1 PRPRSA
7 TPGRGRR
14 ADGPARDGVPR
25 PPRAPEAKAPSAL
38 GAVCRSSAGAP
49 RARAQLAP
57 PPALPPPP
65 RCRRAWGNRRSRS
78 ASPPAPSDLLF
89 EQRSRRRVQRIR
101 LAQHRAQKIPL
112 PETGR
117 RVGEPEKALLGDTL
131 RPKRVAQVPQ
141 ILEHPALALKLGAN
155 HLG

>member
-1 PRPRSA
+1 F
-7 TPGRGRR
+7 
-14 ADGPARDGVPR
+14 
-25 PPRAPEAKAPSAL
+25 
-38 GAVCRSSAGAP
+38 
-49 RARAQLAP
+49 
-57 PPALPPPP
+57 
-65 RCRRAWGNRRSRS
+65 RRAWGNRRSRS

-131 RPKRVAQVPQ
+131 RPKRVPPVPQ

-155 HLG
+155 HLGRKTRHRPLHGKSRPPDGAFERRIDRQDLGRAPFERGQEGREQLFLERGKLASAQAREKFGVVAL